1 METAPKIRIDAWD
14 IRPWLVK
21 TRRTLHRKPELGN
34 KEFQTADF
42 IESLLGEMD
51 VEYVRTGTAIVGLI
65 RGSKPGKT
73 VALRADIDALPI
85 QEETGAEY
93 ASIHD
98 GVMHAC
104 GHDAHTTILLGAAR
118 WFAERRDDM
127 AGNVKLLFQ
136 PAEESDGGA
145 EIMIQNGCLE
155 NPSVDYVLG
164 LHVMPY
170 LPVGRIETKKGALN
184 GSSTGLTFTVHGT
197 SCHAAYPERGVDAIM
212 MAAHVVAALHT
223 LVSRYVSP
231 LETAVLTIG
240 TIHGGTVS
248 NIVADEVT
256 MKATLRTTSELTR
269 DMLIVRAKSV
279 VENITAAFGGSG
291 EVAVRYGYAALIND
305 SGIVDCIAE
314 TALDVLGPES
324 LVWKEAPSMGVED
337 FSFFCKE
344 RPGAFYHLGCGNEDK
359 GVLAP
364 IHSSTFDIDEDCLP
378 LGVAMQVACTQKL
391 LALPPNA

>member
-1 METAPKIRIDAWD
+1 MRSASTIRIDALD
-14 IRPWLVK
+14 MQPWLVT
-21 TRRTLHRKPELGN
+21 TRRTLHSIPELGN
-34 KEFQTADF
+34 EELKTAGFVEQCLDDM
-42 IESLLGEMD
+42 G

-85 QEETGAEY
+85 HEETGAEY
-93 ASIHD
+93 ASTHD

-104 GHDAHTTILLGAAR
+104 GHDAHATILLGAAR
-118 WFAERRDDM
+118 WFAERREGL
-127 AGNVKLLFQ
+127 AGNIKLLFQ

-145 EIMIQNGCLE
+145 DIMIQNGCLE
-155 NPSVDYVLG
+155 NPYVDYVLG

-170 LPVGRIETKKGALN
+170 LPVGRIETRKGALN
-184 GSSTGLTFTVHGT
+184 GSSTGLTFTVSGT

-212 MAAHVVAALHT
+212 MASHVVTALHT

-231 LETAVLTIG
+231 LESAVLTIG
-240 TIHGGTVS
+240 TIHGGTAS

-256 MKATLRTTSELTR
+256 MKATLRTTSEATR

-279 VENITAAFGGSG
+279 VENVTAAFGGSG
-291 EVAVRYGYAALIND
+291 SVAVRYGYAALIND
-305 SGIVDCIAE
+305 LNVVDIIAQ

-324 LVWKEAPSMGVED
+324 LEWKDAPSMGVED

-344 RPGAFYHLGCGNEDK
+344 RPGAFYHLGCGNEEK
-359 GVLAP
+359 GLISP
-364 IHSSTFDIDEDCLP
+364 IHSPTFDIDEDCLP
-378 LGVAMQVACTQKL
+378 LGVAMQVACTLTL
-391 LALPPNA
+391 LALV